1 MVHWRTFWCALPLV
15 VAARALEAQQLS
27 LDSLLA
33 QPVQSA
39 AKYTQTMTE
48 AAAAVTIITADDI
61 RRYGYRTLEDIL
73 RRVPDLYTSYDR
85 NYTYLGV
92 RGFSRPTDY
101 NDRVL
106 LLVNGHTTNEAVNG
120 SAGLGTEQ
128 VLDPDAIERVEVV
141 QGPGSALYGTGAM
154 FASINI
160 VTKDGTALD
169 GVRVAAGGGS
179 LGTVQGAAAAGGVL
193 GRDLNVGLAGQ
204 WTYTAGADQFYPE
217 FDSAATNRGVAHHLD
232 WDRYGS
238 AMATLEWRGFTVTGL
253 AATRTK
259 AIPTASF
266 GMQFNDSRAR
276 TLDASRFLDVGYA
289 AELTP
294 TVHLQLRG
302 SAQRYSY
309 EGWYPYTSTLTQDA
323 SVDDRLGSEAEL
335 RWDMGPRNRLL
346 AGLELDRHAQARYH
360 YWSADTTYVDFD
372 APFNVASAHLQDEYQ
387 VTRDLSVVLGARY
400 EAYGRYKPVLAPR
413 GALVYHPFSGSTM
426 KLLYGQAFRA
436 PSVYETNYSDPISGQ
451 KRSVD
456 LQAEH
461 ITTLEA
467 IWQQRLGGDW
477 FVTASVY
484 RYTVR
489 DLIDTQ
495 LDPSDSLLQY
505 RNIARV
511 RATGG
516 SIALNAAF
524 AGGVG
529 AYASVALEDAEDASA
544 EVQLTNS
551 PASIVKAGVAL
562 PLTPWASASAEVRHE
577 SSRVTVYGTRTDPYL
592 WTGVHLLITPF
603 ARSPGLLGRSTL
615 SVGVQNALNAHYALP
630 GGFEHRQAAI
640 EQDGRTVDVGLG
652 AAW

>member
-204 WTYTAGADQFYPE
+204 WTYTAGADQP
-217 FDSAATNRGVAHHLD
+217 L
-232 WDRYGS
+232 
-238 AMATLEWRGFTVTGL
+238 
-253 AATRTK
+253 
-259 AIPTASF
+259 P
-266 GMQFNDSRAR
+266 
-276 TLDASRFLDVGYA
+276 VG
-289 AELTP
+289 
-294 TVHLQLRG
+294 R
-302 SAQRYSY
+302 R
-309 EGWYPYTSTLTQDA
+309 
-323 SVDDRLGSEAEL
+323 DDRRA
-335 RWDMGPRNRLL
+335 
-346 AGLELDRHAQARYH
+346 AR
-360 YWSADTTYVDFD
+360 
-372 APFNVASAHLQDEYQ
+372 
-387 VTRDLSVVLGARY
+387 R
-400 EAYGRYKPVLAPR
+400 
-413 GALVYHPFSGSTM
+413 
-426 KLLYGQAFRA
+426 
-436 PSVYETNYSDPISGQ
+436 I
-451 KRSVD
+451 
-456 LQAEH
+456 
-461 ITTLEA
+461 
-467 IWQQRLGGDW
+467 
-477 FVTASVY
+477 
-484 RYTVR
+484 
-489 DLIDTQ
+489 
-495 LDPSDSLLQY
+495 
-505 RNIARV
+505 
-511 RATGG
+511 
-516 SIALNAAF
+516 
-524 AGGVG
+524 
-529 AYASVALEDAEDASA
+529 
-544 EVQLTNS
+544 
-551 PASIVKAGVAL
+551 
-562 PLTPWASASAEVRHE
+562 
-577 SSRVTVYGTRTDPYL
+577 
-592 WTGVHLLITPF
+592 
-603 ARSPGLLGRSTL
+603 
-615 SVGVQNALNAHYALP
+615 
-630 GGFEHRQAAI
+630 
-640 EQDGRTVDVGLG
+640 
-652 AAW
+652 